1 MVRRGSFIG
10 GQDNLSVPDAPTIG
24 AATVGAGQVSVAF
37 TAPSDVGDDPITG
50 YGASATDGTNV
61 IGGTGSS
68 SPVTITGLTN
78 GTSYTAQVWAIND
91 YGNGPLSAATSSFT
105 PALNR
110 AIMIGNVSG
119 ESTDTQRIDYVTV
132 QSTGNATDFGDTIGD
147 SIYPD
152 AAGSDTR
159 CIIYEGG
166 GNTYSNVISYVA
178 IATTGNA
185 TDFGD
190 LTNARGYASSASNN
204 VRSINAGGI
213 VNAGGGT
220 YQNVI
225 DYITIPST
233 GDAIDFGDLLGTFLI
248 HGSAASTTRI
258 LTGGGYGLLSGGPSN
273 VYHVT
278 VQYNTIASSGNSV
291 DFGDLTVG
299 RTPGALASATRA
311 VFGPGSTGSNT
322 NTMDY
327 FTIAST
333 GNATDFGDTTTNKDY
348 AGGTA
353 DSTRGL
359 FFGGA
364 DQNVIEYI
372 TVASTG
378 NGTDFGDLTQNHA
391 GKSGGH
397 CSDVAAAQNESY
409 FAPAAMGMFMGGVE
423 PSGGL
428 GAYGTT
434 IEYIDIASTGNSAMF
449 GDLSVARSYVGAT
462 GSSTRSVH
470 AGGYTGS
477 SQDVIDFVLFS
488 TKGVATDFGNLLS
501 AVYSPSGSGNN
512 TRGIFA
518 GSTPRSNVIQY
529 ITIASA
535 GNATDFGDMT
545 VSVNDR
551 MSASSTTRSVMAAG
565 FEASDDVDVID
576 YITIAS
582 TGDATDFGDLSV
594 GTYQTNGAASS
605 NTRAVF
611 GLGRPYD
618 ASAGTSSTVN
628 TLEYVTIASTGD
640 TTDFGD
646 LTVARYYANTA
657 SSKVRGVFAGGSD
670 YPAGPSP
677 YLSNY
682 IDYIT
687 IASVGNA
694 TDFGD
699 ISGEPYAH
707 GGSSNS
713 HGGIS

>member
-24 AATVGAGQVSVAF
+24 AATAGAGQVSVAF

-68 SPVTITGLTN
+68 SPITITGLTN

-91 YGNGPLSAATSSFT
+91 YGNGPLSAATSSFS
-105 PALNR
+105 PVLNR

-166 GNTYSNVISYVA
+166 GNTYSNVISYVTM
-178 IATTGNA
+178 ATTGNA

-233 GDAIDFGDLLGTFLI
+233 GNAIDFGDLLGTFLI

-258 LTGGGYGLLSGGPSN
+258 LTGGGYGLISGAGAN
-273 VYHVT
+273 TYHVT

-333 GNATDFGDTTTNKDY
+333 GNATDFGDTTTSKDY

-364 DQNVIEYI
+364 SQNVIEYI

-397 CSDVAAAQNESY
+397 CSDVAAAQNEAD
-409 FAPAAMGMFMGGVE
+409 FAPAAMGVFGLATA
-423 PSGGL
+423 SGEQS
-428 GAYGTT
+428 A
-434 IEYIDIASTGNSAMF
+434 IQYINIASTGNSALFGDMQLRDYQAGGVSSSTRFVASGGRTGSTTLNVIDHLQYATKGKSADF
-449 GDLSVARSYVGAT
+449 GDLTVGRYDHSSASNGTRGIILGGTTDSSV
-462 GSSTRSVH
+462 
-470 AGGYTGS
+470 
-477 SQDVIDFVLFS
+477 QDVID
-488 TKGVATDFGNLLS
+488 
-501 AVYSPSGSGNN
+501 
-512 TRGIFA
+512 
-518 GSTPRSNVIQY
+518 Y

-535 GNATDFGDMT
+535 SNATDFGDLT
-545 VSVNDR
+545 V
-551 MSASSTTRSVMAAG
+551 ATKWLSSTAGTTRLLKFGGYDGSANTLDTIEYITIASTGDMTDFGDLLAAKRDHTAG
-565 FEASDDVDVID
+565 ANATRALVFGGNSSYNVIQ
-576 YITIAS
+576 YVTIAS
-582 TGDATDFGDLSV
+582 TGDATDFGDLSTTAYDGGV
-594 GTYQTNGAASS
+594 MTSS
-605 NTRAVF
+605 TRAVYVYE
-611 GLGRPYD
+611 YD
-618 ASAGTSSTVN
+618 VGSASYRNS
-628 TLEYVTIASTGD
+628 LEYVTIASTGD

-646 LTVARYYANTA
+646 MLGA
-657 SSKVRGVFAGGSD
+657 
-670 YPAGPSP
+670 
-677 YLSNY
+677 YLINGIFS
-682 IDYIT
+682 
-687 IASVGNA
+687 A
-694 TDFGD
+694 
-699 ISGEPYAH
+699 
-707 GGSSNS
+707 SNS

>member
-24 AATVGAGQVSVAF
+24 AATVGTGQVSVAF
-37 TAPSDVGDDPITG
+37 TAPSDVGDDAITG

-91 YGNGPLSAATSSFT
+91 YGNGPLSAATSSFS
-105 PALNR
+105 PVLNR

-166 GNTYSNVISYVA
+166 GNTYSNVISYVTM
-178 IATTGNA
+178 ATTGNA

-204 VRSINAGGI
+204 VRSINAGGVI
-213 VNAGGGT
+213 NAGGGT

-233 GDAIDFGDLLGTFLI
+233 GNAIDFGDLLGTFLI

-258 LTGGGYGLLSGGPSN
+258 LTGGGYGLLSGAGSN

-278 VQYNTIASSGNSV
+278 VQYNTIASAGNSV

-364 DQNVIEYI
+364 AQNVIEYI

-409 FAPAAMGMFMGGVE
+409 FAPAAMGLFFGGDYSTVANFE
-423 PSGGL
+423 Q
-428 GAYGTT
+428 TT
-434 IEYIDIASTGNSAMF
+434 ISYIDIATTGRLAMF
-449 GDLSVARSYVGAT
+449 GDLSAPRDNTSGGFA
-462 GSSTRSVH
+462 SSTR
-470 AGGYTGS
+470 GGIMGGQGADNSTNVDIIEY
-477 SQDVIDFVLFS
+477 VLFS
-488 TKGVATDFGNLLS
+488 TKGKATDFGNLTAATDDCVSTGNSTRGLV
-501 AVYSPSGSGNN
+501 AGGDSGSA
-512 TRGIFA
+512 TDTIE
-518 GSTPRSNVIQY
+518 Y

-535 GNATDFGDMT
+535 GNATDFGNLLAAKLGLSATSGTTRAIFAADNSGNYNVIQYVT
-545 VSVNDR
+545 VASTGNATDFGDLSDTR
-551 MSASSTTRSVMAAG
+551 GLNTASASSTRAVFAG
-565 FEASDDVDVID
+565 GIDGTSGNAEDVIDYVTISSTGNATDFGNLTESGYNLAGVSSGTRAVFGLRARDAGTNVMD

-582 TGDATDFGDLSV
+582 TG
-594 GTYQTNGAASS
+594 
-605 NTRAVF
+605 
-611 GLGRPYD
+611 
-618 ASAGTSSTVN
+618 
-628 TLEYVTIASTGD
+628 
-640 TTDFGD
+640 
-646 LTVARYYANTA
+646 
-657 SSKVRGVFAGGSD
+657 
-670 YPAGPSP
+670 
-677 YLSNY
+677 
-682 IDYIT
+682 
-687 IASVGNA
+687 NA
-694 TDFGD
+694 TDWGD
-699 ISGEPYAH
+699 WW
-707 GGSSNS
+707 GSYQNEDARASASNS